1 MPEIRLPPSYS
12 AQGAA
17 AAAEVVNSMRTCGAA
32 GLSGRLDLVR
42 PHQEN
47 DDNPAVSGPGGGVRH
62 LVRAESDRKQS
73 AADDAAEVL
82 AEIRRHSTPE
92 AQAAHAQPS
101 FRRTEPPPYRDRVME
116 AQLDRLES
124 QAAHAQPSF
133 RRTEPAPYRDRV
145 MEAQL
150 DRLTTQVSGLR
161 DQLATALAH
170 QAEMRAQMSQLLT
183 LVAAS
188 HRPRQE
194 SDQPNDSW
202 AEL

>member
-17 AAAEVVNSMRTCGAA
+17 AAAEGVNSMRTCGAA

-82 AEIRRHSTPE
+82 AEIRRHSTPKSD
-92 AQAAHAQPS
+92 AAHAQPS
-101 FRRTEPPPYRDRVME
+101 FRRTEPP
-116 AQLDRLES
+116 
-124 QAAHAQPSF
+124 
-133 RRTEPAPYRDRV
+133 PYRDRV

-183 LVAAS
+183 MVAAS